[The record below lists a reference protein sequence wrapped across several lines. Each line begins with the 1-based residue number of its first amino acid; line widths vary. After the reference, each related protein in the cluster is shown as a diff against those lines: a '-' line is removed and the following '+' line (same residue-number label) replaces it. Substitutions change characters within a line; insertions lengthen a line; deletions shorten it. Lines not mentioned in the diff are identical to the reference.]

1 MPRGLAVAPTL
12 IPVHALELPGVPV
25 GDQVTHPK
33 FGEGEVIDRS
43 GEGDQEKVRV
53 RFADKERV
61 LLARFVSPVG

>member
-1 MPRGLAVAPTL
+1 M
-12 IPVHALELPGVPV
+12 IPGHALELPDVPV